1 MEIWVKK
8 ILPVNGGIFFA
19 KSFAEL
25 SLKILVLK
33 TLIQYICAGN

>member
-1 MEIWVKK
+1 MGKENPACKWRD
-8 ILPVNGGIFFA
+8 FFA